1 MMQFIYSR
9 VSTVE
14 QNVKQQSEYLI
25 KQYGNLEVFEDK
37 FSGNTT
43 DREQLNLLR
52 NKLRAGDT
60 IIAYDV
66 SRLARNTEE
75 LLMLV
80 RELQEQGIKIVIHT
94 LGGIDITSPTG
105 KMVLTT
111 MASIAEM
118 QRTEMLEKQRI
129 GIDRAKAEGKYKG
142 KQTSQETIG
151 AFNKVNI
158 LIAGGMSAAK
168 AIPSIEGIGKAQ
180 YYRMKREL
188 KKGG

>member
-1 MMQFIYSR
+1 MQFIYSR

-25 KQYGNLEVFEDK
+25 KEYGNLEVFEDK
-37 FSGNTT
+37 FSGSTT

-75 LLMLV
+75 LLILV

-142 KQTSQETIG
+142 KQTSQETID

-180 YYRMKREL
+180 YYRMKKEQV
-188 KKGG
+188 